1 MEVIIKCPTF
11 VSDEVV
17 GTYSKIDSVE
27 RFGYV
32 PNDKKVESFMATGN
46 ISSLSSNS
54 AGYEIEESESDF
66 DADSPEY
73 LEELEK
79 DATDFIEKNEPL
91 SQFMDKITAVEVLN
105 EADKKIESAKRT
117 RASKKQ
123 ASESKE
129 DSIIKAITEGF
140 NRVEK
145 KTKTESEPKD

>member
-1 MEVIIKCPTF
+1 MEVTIRCPTF
-11 VSDEVV
+11 ISDEVV

-27 RFGYV
+27 RSGYV
-32 PNDKKVESFMATGN
+32 PNDKKVEAFMQTGS
-46 ISSLSSNS
+46 ISALGN
-54 AGYEIEESESDF
+54 GGEYEIEEAESEF
-66 DADSPEY
+66 EADSPEY

-105 EADKKIESAKRT
+105 EADKKIESDKRT

-123 ASESKE
+123 ASASKE

-140 NRVEK
+140 DRVEK
-145 KTKTESEPKD
+145 KHKTESEPKD